1 MLLFVVFRYS
11 VNTSTNSSLFST
23 SQCSCTRRYSDFEW
37 LHDELKRHHAG
48 SIIPPLPDK
57 QTVGRFTPE
66 FIESRR
72 RGIEKFMSRVTSH
85 SILKNAS
92 CVASFLQLD
101 DHGFSQFKSQC
112 KQERAAT
119 SGSVTDWFGDKLN
132 TMSTQTTIEPTE
144 DDEKV
149 QGALDYVLA
158 WERQLSIVAKQSSQ
172 IVKCARDKSKA
183 LFEFGQAFSS
193 LGLNESNQE
202 LGDVLSNVRI
212 LVTSSYDFCI
222 IM

>member
-1 MLLFVVFRYS
+1 
-11 VNTSTNSSLFST
+11 
-23 SQCSCTRRYSDFEW
+23 
-37 LHDELKRHHAG
+37 LHDELKRHYPG

-72 RGIEKFMSRVTSH
+72 RGIEKFMSRVTAH
-85 SILKNAS
+85 SVLKNAA
-92 CVASFLQLD
+92 CLVSFLQLD
-101 DHGFSQFKSQC
+101 DAGFGQYKTQC
-112 KQERAAT
+112 KQERSAA
-119 SGSVTDWFGDKLN
+119 SGSVTDWFGDKIN
-132 TMSTQTTIEPTE
+132 TMSTQTTIEHTE
-144 DDEKV
+144 DDDKV

-158 WERQLSIVAKQSSQ
+158 WERQLSVVAKQASQ

-202 LGDVLSNVRI
+202 LGDVLFNVG
-212 LVTSSYDFCI
+212 VVAAKFFFY
-222 IM
+222 